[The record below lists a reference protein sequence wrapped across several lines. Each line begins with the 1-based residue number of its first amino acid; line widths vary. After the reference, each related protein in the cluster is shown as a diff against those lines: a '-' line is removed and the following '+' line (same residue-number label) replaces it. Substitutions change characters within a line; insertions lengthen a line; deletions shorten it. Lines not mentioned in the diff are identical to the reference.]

1 MVLITVGYHY
11 IYIQPANCTHSRHLV
26 MNFTA
31 LLLHYLDV
39 PRVTIEPLNSSPY
52 MVDVGT
58 TLVLHCIAEGFPEPT
73 IQWYKNNIPI
83 PQESSELYLASTD
96 VPSTD
101 MYSCEGINN
110 AGNIENTASANIT
123 VTVKSMYCT

>member
-1 MVLITVGYHY
+1 
-11 IYIQPANCTHSRHLV
+11 
-26 MNFTA
+26 
-31 LLLHYLDV
+31 
-39 PRVTIEPLNSSPY
+39 

-58 TLVLHCIAEGFPEPT
+58 ILVLHCIAEGFPEPT

-83 PQESSELYLASTD
+83 PQGSSELYLASTD

-110 AGNIENTASANIT
+110 AGKIENTASVNIT